1 LRIYFEVDYPGTV
14 GRPPAS
20 SVVTATPE
28 RILDAARAEFA
39 AVGFAQAKLADIAGR
54 AGITRPSLLYHFGSK
69 EELYR
74 AVVQSCFG
82 RLALALTEAMT
93 ANTGFLERL
102 RATHASYAAFMTGEP
117 EVARIVLRELL
128 DGTGPGA
135 EILMTQIV
143 PVVAQVERFVLAE
156 GRRFVPTGVPVRAAI
171 MQLATDVAVRAA
183 AGPLRIP
190 LWGDG
195 DHTLAL
201 LEQLFVKEQPR

>member
-1 LRIYFEVDYPGTV
+1 M
-14 GRPPAS
+14 
-20 SVVTATPE
+20 VTATPE

-39 AVGFAQAKLADIAGR
+39 AVGFAPAKLADIAAR

-69 EELYR
+69 EELYA

-82 RLALALTEAMT
+82 RLARALAEAMT
-93 ANTGFLERL
+93 ANTGFHERL
-102 RATHASYAAFMTGEP
+102 RATHASYSAFMAAEP
-117 EVARIVLRELL
+117 DVARIVLRELL

-135 EILMTQIV
+135 QILMNQIA

-156 GRRFVPTGVPVRAAI
+156 GHRFVPPRVPVRAAI
-171 MQLATDVAVRAA
+171 MQIATDVAVRAA

-195 DHTLAL
+195 EHSLAL
-201 LEQLFVKEQPR
+201 LEQLLVEEEEPR

>member
-1 LRIYFEVDYPGTV
+1 M
-14 GRPPAS
+14 GRPLAS

-28 RILDAARAEFA
+28 RILEAARAEFA
-39 AVGFAQAKLADIAGR
+39 AVGFAQAKLADIAAR

-82 RLALALTEAMT
+82 RLAIALGEAMT
-93 ANTGFLERL
+93 GTSGFAARL
-102 RATHASYAAFMTGEP
+102 RATHARYSEFVAGDP
-117 EVARIVLRELL
+117 DVARIVLRELL

-135 EILMTQIV
+135 EILMHQIA
-143 PVVAQVERFVLAE
+143 PVVAQVERFVYAE
-156 GRRFVPTGVPVRAAI
+156 GRAHIPSGVPVRAAI
-171 MQLATDVAVRAA
+171 MQVATDVLVRAA

-201 LEQLFVKEQPR
+201 LEQLLLEEAT